1 MPRLTLPRSTDSA
14 PVLVRRFVQLFVGL
28 FLYGIG
34 IALIVRGEL
43 GVAPWDVLTQG
54 IAKQTGLGFGLI
66 TVLTSGVVLL
76 LWIPLR
82 QRLGFGTVMNALL
95 VGPAADVGLWLIPS
109 GLDLWARIGLLA
121 AGILVLGAATG
132 LYIGAHFGPG
142 PRDGLMTGLHR
153 VTGWRIWIVRTGIE
167 VIVLGAGWLLGGNVG
182 IGTVAFALLIGPICG
197 YAIPLFAIKRTER
210 TTASGCPGPGTARR
224 SHAPRDPGR
233 RVTPHRSIRSRF
245 APTTQRRVGD
255 VGAFLVN

>member
-1 MPRLTLPRSTDSA
+1 MRRSTLFRSADPA

-66 TVLTSGVVLL
+66 TVITSGVVLL
-76 LWIPLR
+76 LWIPIR

-95 VGPAADVGLWLIPS
+95 VGPAADVGLWLIPP
-109 GLDLWARIGLLA
+109 GLDLWVRILLLP
-121 AGILVLGAATG
+121 AGIVVLAIATG

-142 PRDGLMTGLHR
+142 PRDGLMTGLHKR
-153 VTGWRIWIVRTGIE
+153 TGWRIWIVRTGIE
-167 VIVLGAGWLLGGNVG
+167 LIVLAAGWLLGGNVG
-182 IGTVAFALLIGPICG
+182 IGTLAFALLIGPLCG
-197 YAIPLFAIKRTER
+197 YTIPLFAI
-210 TTASGCPGPGTARR
+210 RR
-224 SHAPRDPGR
+224 SGR
-233 RVTPHRSIRSRF
+233 MPADRVRTPVPVAS
-245 APTTQRRVGD
+245 ATP
-255 VGAFLVN
+255 

>member
-1 MPRLTLPRSTDSA
+1 MELDCSMLRRPIDPA

-54 IAKQTGLGFGLI
+54 IAKQTGWSFGLI
-66 TVLTSGVVLL
+66 VVITSGIVLL
-76 LWIPLR
+76 LWIPIR
-82 QRLGFGTVMNALL
+82 QRPGFGTIMNALL
-95 VGPAADVGLWLIPS
+95 VGPAADVGLWLIPP
-109 GLDLWARIGLLA
+109 GLDLWVRALLLP
-121 AGILVLGAATG
+121 AGIVVVAIATG

-167 VIVLGAGWLLGGNVG
+167 LVVLAAGWLLGGNVG
-182 IGTVAFALLIGPICG
+182 IGTLAFALLIGPLCG
-197 YAIPLFAIKRTER
+197 YTIPFFAV
-210 TTASGCPGPGTARR
+210 R
-224 SHAPRDPGR
+224 SAGR
-233 RVTPHRSIRSRF
+233 MP
-245 APTTQRRVGD
+245 ADRVGARAKPT
-255 VGAFLVN
+255 VRTGAVEASVPVPAGAAEGSPA

>member
-1 MPRLTLPRSTDSA
+1 M
-14 PVLVRRFVQLFVGL
+14 
-28 FLYGIG
+28 
-34 IALIVRGEL
+34 
-43 GVAPWDVLTQG
+43 LTQG

-109 GLDLWARIGLLA
+109 GLDLWVRIGLLA
-121 AGILVLGAATG
+121 AGILVLAAATG

-167 VIVLGAGWLLGGNVG
+167 LIVLGAGWLLGGNVG
-182 IGTVAFALLIGPICG
+182 IGTVAFALLIGPHLRVHDPPVRDQ
-197 YAIPLFAIKRTER
+197 AHRARQP
-210 TTASGCPGPGTARR
+210 SGCPRSGAPRR
-224 SHAPRDPGR
+224 AHAPRDPGR
-233 RVTPHRSIRSRF
+233 RVALARCIRSRF